1 MYHTQGIYTNAR
13 HYRRKIIIKSCSNK
27 FGCKHVN
34 SLWSFLVNITKTSI
48 PIKQQYKQHSG
59 RPTCLDSLPA
69 SMVVSTSL
77 CTLDSVTPRLGEVT
91 GRTVQQHSASFP
103 SLCNCSFLCYT
114 EGSRSRD
121 AVCIVYCYVF
131 PGSTM
136 IDKNE
141 SIIEFMFVH
150 FLTLYFLLVLVYDV
164 LVLLLT
170 LILPKKNDSENVNY
184 NVLA

>member
-1 MYHTQGIYTNAR
+1 
-13 HYRRKIIIKSCSNK
+13 
-27 FGCKHVN
+27 
-34 SLWSFLVNITKTSI
+34 
-48 PIKQQYKQHSG
+48 
-59 RPTCLDSLPA
+59 
-69 SMVVSTSL
+69 
-77 CTLDSVTPRLGEVT
+77 
-91 GRTVQQHSASFP
+91 
-103 SLCNCSFLCYT
+103 
-114 EGSRSRD
+114 
-121 AVCIVYCYVF
+121 
-131 PGSTM
+131 M